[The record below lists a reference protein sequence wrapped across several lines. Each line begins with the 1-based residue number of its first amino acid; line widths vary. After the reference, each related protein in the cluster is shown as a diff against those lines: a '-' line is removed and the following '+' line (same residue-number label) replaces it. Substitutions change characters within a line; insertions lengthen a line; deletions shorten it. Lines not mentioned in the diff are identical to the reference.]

1 MCCGLKQGDPL
12 APLLFILV
20 METLRISVSRAAN
33 DGIFRGLHIQ
43 GSVTLSHLFY
53 ADDAVF
59 IGDWSESN
67 LDNIIRILNCFYLAS
82 GLRIN
87 VSKSQVLGIGV
98 LSEIV
103 LQGASCIGCDILHTP
118 FKYLGVMVG
127 DHMSRLSAWSNSIQK
142 IRAKLSTWMVKT
154 LSIGGRL
161 TILKSVLGATPIYTT
176 CRSIKLRYQF
186 SMRWKCF
193 GINSLMEV
201 TLKIQVLDTKGFD
214 FLSHCKVRIG
224 DGSNTRFWLD
234 VSILDMPLCACFPR
248 IFALENDTDVSV
260 AVKQGA
266 PSLDASF
273 RRPVRDGVERL

>member
-1 MCCGLKQGDPL
+1 MCCGLKQGDPV

-20 METLRISVSRAAN
+20 METLRISVSRVAN

-53 ADDAVF
+53 ADAAAF

-98 LSEIV
+98 PSEIV
-103 LQGASCIGCDILHTP
+103 LQGASCIGCYILHTP
-118 FKYLGVMVG
+118 FKYLEVMVG

-142 IRAKLSTWMVKT
+142 IRAKLSKWMVKT

-161 TILKSVLGATPIYTT
+161 TILKSVLGDTPIYNM
-176 CRSIKLRYQF
+176 SIYKAPL
-186 SMRWKCF
+186 SV
-193 GINSLMEV
+193 LHEMEM
-201 TLKIQVLDTKGFD
+201 LQNKFFNG
-214 FLSHCKVRIG
+214 G
-224 DGSNTRFWLD
+224 D
-234 VSILDMPLCACFPR
+234 A
-248 IFALENDTDVSV
+248 
-260 AVKQGA
+260 Q
-266 PSLDASF
+266 
-273 RRPVRDGVERL
+273 